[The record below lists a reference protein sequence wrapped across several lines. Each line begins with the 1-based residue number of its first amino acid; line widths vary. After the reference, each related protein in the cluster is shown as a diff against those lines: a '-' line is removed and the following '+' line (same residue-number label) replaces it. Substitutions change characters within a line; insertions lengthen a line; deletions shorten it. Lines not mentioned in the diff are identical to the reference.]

1 MWPPSITNI
10 MRKTLLTILA
20 LGAVAMMSC
29 SKDNTPSQPI
39 WPDDGDDEPTETLDK
54 PLDGGNIVVAHRGG
68 STEAGKGF
76 PDNSIASLEYAMSL
90 KCYASECDIYWTKD
104 NKVVVAHA
112 DSECKING
120 VHPWEATLAEHP
132 INACRR
138 SCEIIKEMKAQN
150 FVEFICTGNAT
161 VMAESYKYA
170 RAAGVNIG
178 WMGNQAAS
186 VYQQKSYTWAN
197 LSTQYMKQGGGV
209 RTIEEFTKAGI
220 AISVFNADDDA
231 TMNYY
236 ISNAS
241 SMKAIC
247 TNYPKKLIEK
257 MQK

>member
-29 SKDNTPSQPI
+29 SKDNTPSQPV
-39 WPDDGDDEPTETLDK
+39 WPDDKDDETTETVEK

-120 VHPWEATLAEHP
+120 VHPWEATLAEL
-132 INACRR
+132 
-138 SCEIIKEMKAQN
+138 
-150 FVEFICTGNAT
+150 
-161 VMAESYKYA
+161 
-170 RAAGVNIG
+170 RAKGNIG
-178 WMGNQAAS
+178 NGDEQGQLHETVAGHKEHHQSEHIDWIS
-186 VYQQKSYTWAN
+186 YQCLQKV
-197 LSTQYMKQGGGV
+197 L
-209 RTIEEFTKAGI
+209 
-220 AISVFNADDDA
+220 
-231 TMNYY
+231 
-236 ISNAS
+236 
-241 SMKAIC
+241 
-247 TNYPKKLIEK
+247 
-257 MQK
+257 